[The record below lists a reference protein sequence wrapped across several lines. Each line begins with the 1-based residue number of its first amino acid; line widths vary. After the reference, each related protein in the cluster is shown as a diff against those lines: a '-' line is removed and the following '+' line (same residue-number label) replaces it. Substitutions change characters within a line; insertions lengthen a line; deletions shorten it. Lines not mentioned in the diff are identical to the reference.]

1 MYNEFEFISTFLT
14 KENNFMY
21 RSDGYRVR
29 GKDSMYELIPYV
41 MPYRYD
47 ASNSVTVDIDLGLL
61 QDYVRKCRSKG
72 ISMNHMSII
81 IAGMLRVASQN
92 PFLNRF
98 IMNRKVYARNHFCV
112 SFVTLQPGKTSDT
125 VSKLY
130 FNLDDDI
137 FTVNRK
143 VQDAIERAQQPAS
156 QNAMDKLMA
165 RLLSIPFLLGG
176 VVGIL
181 KFIDKY
187 FTLPF
192 SIVHASPFH
201 TSLFITN
208 LASIRT
214 NAIYHHLY
222 EFGTTGIFIA
232 MGQPERKVEIN
243 GETVEE
249 RKIMPLGVVTDERIA
264 NGHYYGRC
272 FRELNR
278 YYKNPELL
286 ETAPEQIVKD
296 PDVKKKNPKFIVK

>member
-1 MYNEFEFISTFLT
+1 MF
-14 KENNFMY
+14 
-21 RSDGYRVR
+21 RADGYRVR
-29 GKDSMYELIPYV
+29 GNDAMYELVPYI

-47 ASNSVTVDIDLGLL
+47 ASNSVTVDIDLGLM
-61 QDYVRKCRSKG
+61 QDYVRKCRKKG
-72 ISMNHMSII
+72 INMSHMSII
-81 IAGMLRVASQN
+81 IAGALRIVSQN

-98 IMNRKVYARNHFCV
+98 VMNRKIYSRNHFCV

-125 VSKLY
+125 VNKIY

-137 FTVNRK
+137 FTVNQK
-143 VQDAIERAQQPAS
+143 VQEAIERTQEPTS
-156 QNAMDKLMA
+156 ENALDKLMA
-165 RLLSIPFLLGG
+165 SLMRIPFLVGAAVG
-176 VVGIL
+176 VL

-192 SIVHASPFH
+192 SIINASPFH

-222 EFGTTGIFIA
+222 EFGTTGIFIS
-232 MGQPERKVEIN
+232 MGQPEKRIEKN

-249 RKIMPLGVVTDERIA
+249 RKIMPLGIVTDERIA

-272 FRELNR
+272 FRELNK

-286 ETAPEQIVKD
+286 ETPPEKIVRD
-296 PDVKKKNPKFIVK
+296 PDVRKANPKFIVK

>member
-1 MYNEFEFISTFLT
+1 
-14 KENNFMY
+14 MY
-21 RSDGYRVR
+21 RADGYRVR
-29 GKDSMYELIPYV
+29 TNDAMYELVPYI

-47 ASNSVTVDIDLGLL
+47 ASNSVTVDIDLDLM
-61 QDYVRKCRSKG
+61 QDYIRKCRKKG
-72 ISMNHMSII
+72 INMSHMSII
-81 IAGMLRVASQN
+81 IAGALRIASQN

-98 IMNRKVYARNHFCV
+98 VMNRKIYARNHFCV

-125 VSKLY
+125 VNKLY

-143 VQDAIERAQQPAS
+143 VQEAIERTQQPTS
-156 QNAMDKLMA
+156 QNALDKLMA
-165 RLLSIPFLLGG
+165 SLVRIPFLVGA
-176 VVGIL
+176 VVGVL

-192 SIVHASPFH
+192 SIINASPFH

-222 EFGTTGIFIA
+222 EFGTTGIFIS
-232 MGQPERKVEIN
+232 MGQPERRIEKN

-249 RKIMPLGVVTDERIA
+249 KKIMPLGIVTDERIA

-286 ETAPEQIVKD
+286 EVPPEQVVKD
-296 PDVKKKNPKFIVK
+296 PDVRKKNTKFIVK

>member
-1 MYNEFEFISTFLT
+1 MF
-14 KENNFMY
+14 
-21 RSDGYRVR
+21 RADGYRVR
-29 GKDSMYELIPYV
+29 GNHVLYELVPYI

-47 ASNSVTVDIDLGLL
+47 ASNSVTVDIDLGLM
-61 QDYVRKCRSKG
+61 QDYVRKCRKKG
-72 ISMNHMSII
+72 INMSHMSII
-81 IAGMLRVASQN
+81 IAGALRIVSQN

-98 IMNRKVYARNHFCV
+98 VMNRKIYSRNHFCV

-125 VSKLY
+125 VNKIY

-137 FTVNRK
+137 FTVNQK
-143 VQDAIERAQQPAS
+143 VQEAIERTQEPTS
-156 QNAMDKLMA
+156 ENALDRLMA
-165 RLLSIPFLLGG
+165 SLVRLPFLVGAAVG
-176 VVGIL
+176 VL

-192 SIVHASPFH
+192 SIINASPFH

-222 EFGTTGIFIA
+222 EFGTTGIFIS
-232 MGQPERKVEIN
+232 MGQPEKRIEKN

-249 RKIMPLGVVTDERIA
+249 RKIMPLGIVTDERIA

-286 ETAPEQIVKD
+286 ETPPEKVVKD
-296 PDVKKKNPKFIVK
+296 PDVRKANPKFIVK

>member
-1 MYNEFEFISTFLT
+1 
-14 KENNFMY
+14 MY
-21 RSDGYRVR
+21 RADGYRVR
-29 GKDSMYELIPYV
+29 GNDAMYELVPYI

-47 ASNSVTVDIDLGLL
+47 ASNSVTVDIDLDLM
-61 QDYVRKCRSKG
+61 QDYIKKCRKKG
-72 ISMNHMSII
+72 INMSHMSII
-81 IAGMLRVASQN
+81 IAGALRIASQN

-98 IMNRKVYARNHFCV
+98 VMNRKIYARNHFCV

-125 VSKLY
+125 VNKLY

-137 FTVNRK
+137 FTVNQK
-143 VQDAIERAQQPAS
+143 VQEAIERTQQPTS
-156 QNAMDKLMA
+156 QNALDKLMA
-165 RLLSIPFLLGG
+165 SLLRIPFLVGAAVG
-176 VVGIL
+176 VL

-192 SIVHASPFH
+192 SIINASPFH

-222 EFGTTGIFIA
+222 EFGTTGIFIS
-232 MGQPERKVEIN
+232 MGQPEKKGEKN

-249 RKIMPLGVVTDERIA
+249 TKIMPLGIVTDERIA

-278 YYKNPELL
+278 YYRNPELL
-286 ETAPEQIVKD
+286 EIPPEQVVKD
-296 PDVKKKNPKFIVK
+296 PDVKKRNPKFIVK

>member
-1 MYNEFEFISTFLT
+1 
-14 KENNFMY
+14 MY
-21 RSDGYRVR
+21 RADGYRVR
-29 GKDSMYELIPYV
+29 TNDAMYELVPYI
-41 MPYRYD
+41 MTYRYD
-47 ASNSVTVDIDLGLL
+47 ASNSVTVDIDLDLM
-61 QDYVRKCRSKG
+61 QDYIRKCRKKG
-72 ISMNHMSII
+72 INMSHMSII
-81 IAGMLRVASQN
+81 IAGALRIASQN

-98 IMNRKVYARNHFCV
+98 VMNRKIYARNHFCV

-125 VSKLY
+125 VNKLY
-130 FNLDDDI
+130 FSLDDDI

-143 VQDAIERAQQPAS
+143 VQEAIERTQQPTS
-156 QNAMDKLMA
+156 QNALDKLMA
-165 RLLSIPFLLGG
+165 SLVRIPFLVGAAVG
-176 VVGIL
+176 VL

-192 SIVHASPFH
+192 SIINASPFH

-222 EFGTTGIFIA
+222 EFGTTGIFIS
-232 MGQPERKVEIN
+232 MGQPERRIEKN

-249 RKIMPLGVVTDERIA
+249 KKIMPLGIVTDERIA

-286 ETAPEQIVKD
+286 EVPPEQVVRD
-296 PDVKKKNPKFIVK
+296 PDVRKKNTKFIVK

>member
-1 MYNEFEFISTFLT
+1 
-14 KENNFMY
+14 MY
-21 RSDGYRVR
+21 RADGYRVR
-29 GKDSMYELIPYV
+29 GNDAMYELVPYI

-47 ASNSVTVDIDLGLL
+47 ASNSVTVDIDLDLM
-61 QDYVRKCRSKG
+61 QDYIKKCRKKG
-72 ISMNHMSII
+72 INMSHMSII
-81 IAGMLRVASQN
+81 IAGALRIASQN

-98 IMNRKVYARNHFCV
+98 VMNRKIYARNHFCV

-125 VSKLY
+125 VNKLY

-137 FTVNRK
+137 FTVNQK
-143 VQDAIERAQQPAS
+143 VQEAIERTQQPTS
-156 QNAMDKLMA
+156 QNALDKLMA
-165 RLLSIPFLLGG
+165 SLLRIPFLVGAPVG
-176 VVGIL
+176 VL

-192 SIVHASPFH
+192 SIINASPFH

-222 EFGTTGIFIA
+222 EFGTTGIFIS
-232 MGQPERKVEIN
+232 MGQPEKKVEKN

-249 RKIMPLGVVTDERIA
+249 TKIMPLGIVTDERIA

-278 YYKNPELL
+278 YYRNPELL
-286 ETAPEQIVKD
+286 EIPPEQVVKD
-296 PDVKKKNPKFIVK
+296 PDVKKRNPKFIVK

>member
-1 MYNEFEFISTFLT
+1 
-14 KENNFMY
+14 MY
-21 RSDGYRVR
+21 RADGYRVR
-29 GKDSMYELIPYV
+29 TNDAMYELVPYI

-47 ASNSVTVDIDLGLL
+47 ASNSVTVDIDLDLM
-61 QDYVRKCRSKG
+61 QDYIKKCRKKG
-72 ISMNHMSII
+72 INMSHMSII
-81 IAGMLRVASQN
+81 IAGALRIASQN

-98 IMNRKVYARNHFCV
+98 VMNRKIYARNHFCV

-125 VSKLY
+125 VNKLY
-130 FNLDDDI
+130 FSLDDDI

-143 VQDAIERAQQPAS
+143 VQEAIERTQQPTS
-156 QNAMDKLMA
+156 QNALDKLMA
-165 RLLSIPFLLGG
+165 SLVRIPFLVGAAVG
-176 VVGIL
+176 VL

-192 SIVHASPFH
+192 SIINASPFH

-222 EFGTTGIFIA
+222 EFGTTGIFIS
-232 MGQPERKVEIN
+232 MGQPERRIEKN

-249 RKIMPLGVVTDERIA
+249 KKIMPLGIVTDERIA

-286 ETAPEQIVKD
+286 EVPPEQVVRD
-296 PDVKKKNPKFIVK
+296 PDVRKKNTKFIVK

>member
-1 MYNEFEFISTFLT
+1 
-14 KENNFMY
+14 MY
-21 RSDGYRVR
+21 RADGYRVR
-29 GKDSMYELIPYV
+29 GNDAMYELVPYI

-47 ASNSVTVDIDLGLL
+47 ASNSVTVDIDLDLM
-61 QDYVRKCRSKG
+61 QDYIKKCRKKG
-72 ISMNHMSII
+72 INMSHMSII
-81 IAGMLRVASQN
+81 IAGALRIASQN

-98 IMNRKVYARNHFCV
+98 VMNRKIYARNHFCV

-125 VSKLY
+125 VNKLY

-137 FTVNRK
+137 FTVNQK
-143 VQDAIERAQQPAS
+143 VQEAIERTQQPTS
-156 QNAMDKLMA
+156 QNALDKLMA
-165 RLLSIPFLLGG
+165 SLLRIPFLVGAAVG
-176 VVGIL
+176 VL

-192 SIVHASPFH
+192 SIINASPFH

-222 EFGTTGIFIA
+222 EFGTTGIFIS
-232 MGQPERKVEIN
+232 MGQPEKKVEKN

-249 RKIMPLGVVTDERIA
+249 TKIMPLGIVTDERIA

-278 YYKNPELL
+278 YYRNPELL
-286 ETAPEQIVKD
+286 EIPPEQVVKD
-296 PDVKKKNPKFIVK
+296 PDVKKRNPKFIVK

>member
-1 MYNEFEFISTFLT
+1 
-14 KENNFMY
+14 MY
-21 RSDGYRVR
+21 RADGYRVR
-29 GKDSMYELIPYV
+29 GNDAMYELVPYI

-47 ASNSVTVDIDLGLL
+47 ASNSVTVDIDLDLM
-61 QDYVRKCRSKG
+61 QDYIKKCRKKG
-72 ISMNHMSII
+72 INMSHISII
-81 IAGMLRVASQN
+81 IAGALRIASQN

-98 IMNRKVYARNHFCV
+98 VMNRKIYARNHFCV

-125 VSKLY
+125 VNKLY

-137 FTVNRK
+137 FTVNQK
-143 VQDAIERAQQPAS
+143 VQEAIERTQQPTS
-156 QNAMDKLMA
+156 QNALDKLMA
-165 RLLSIPFLLGG
+165 SLLRIPFLVGAAVG
-176 VVGIL
+176 VL

-192 SIVHASPFH
+192 SIINASPFH

-222 EFGTTGIFIA
+222 EFGTTGIFIS
-232 MGQPERKVEIN
+232 MGQPEKKVEKN

-249 RKIMPLGVVTDERIA
+249 TKIMPLGIVTDERIA

-278 YYKNPELL
+278 YYRNPELL
-286 ETAPEQIVKD
+286 EIPPEQVVKD
-296 PDVKKKNPKFIVK
+296 PDVKKRNPKFIVK

>member
-1 MYNEFEFISTFLT
+1 MF
-14 KENNFMY
+14 
-21 RSDGYRVR
+21 RADGYRVR
-29 GKDSMYELIPYV
+29 GNDAMYELVPYI

-47 ASNSVTVDIDLGLL
+47 ASNSVTVDIDLGLM
-61 QDYVRKCRSKG
+61 QDYVRKCRKKG
-72 ISMNHMSII
+72 INMSHMSII
-81 IAGMLRVASQN
+81 IAGALRIASQN

-98 IMNRKVYARNHFCV
+98 VMNRKIYSRNHFCV

-125 VSKLY
+125 VNKIY

-137 FTVNRK
+137 FTVNQK
-143 VQDAIERAQQPAS
+143 VQEAIERTQEPTS
-156 QNAMDKLMA
+156 ENALDRLMA
-165 RLLSIPFLLGG
+165 SLVRIPFLVGAAVG
-176 VVGIL
+176 VL

-192 SIVHASPFH
+192 SIINASPFH

-222 EFGTTGIFIA
+222 EFGTTGIFIS
-232 MGQPERKVEIN
+232 MGQPEKRIEKN

-249 RKIMPLGVVTDERIA
+249 RKIMPLGIVTDERIA

-278 YYKNPELL
+278 YYRNPELL
-286 ETAPEQIVKD
+286 ETPPEKIVKD
-296 PDVKKKNPKFIVK
+296 PDVRKANPKFIVK

>member
-1 MYNEFEFISTFLT
+1 
-14 KENNFMY
+14 MY
-21 RSDGYRVR
+21 RADGYRVR
-29 GKDSMYELIPYV
+29 TNDAMYELVPYI

-47 ASNSVTVDIDLGLL
+47 ASNSVTVDIDLDLM
-61 QDYVRKCRSKG
+61 QDYIRKCRKKG
-72 ISMNHMSII
+72 INMSHMSII
-81 IAGMLRVASQN
+81 IAGALRIASQN

-98 IMNRKVYARNHFCV
+98 VMNRKIYARNHFCV

-125 VSKLY
+125 VNKLY

-143 VQDAIERAQQPAS
+143 VQEAIERTQQPTS
-156 QNAMDKLMA
+156 QNALDKLMA
-165 RLLSIPFLLGG
+165 SLVRIPFLVGAAVG
-176 VVGIL
+176 VL

-192 SIVHASPFH
+192 SIINASPFH

-222 EFGTTGIFIA
+222 EFGTTGIFIS
-232 MGQPERKVEIN
+232 MGQPERRIEKN

-249 RKIMPLGVVTDERIA
+249 KKIMPLGIVTDERIA

-278 YYKNPELL
+278 YYRNPELL
-286 ETAPEQIVKD
+286 EIPPEQVVKD
-296 PDVKKKNPKFIVK
+296 PDVKKRNPKFIVK

>member
-1 MYNEFEFISTFLT
+1 
-14 KENNFMY
+14 MY
-21 RSDGYRVR
+21 RADGYRVR
-29 GKDSMYELIPYV
+29 TNDAMYELVPYI

-47 ASNSVTVDIDLGLL
+47 ASNSVTVDIDLDLM
-61 QDYVRKCRSKG
+61 QDYIRKCRKKG
-72 ISMNHMSII
+72 INMSHMSII
-81 IAGMLRVASQN
+81 IAGALRIASQN

-98 IMNRKVYARNHFCV
+98 VMNRKIYARNHFCV

-125 VSKLY
+125 VNKLY

-143 VQDAIERAQQPAS
+143 VQEAIERTQQPTS
-156 QNAMDKLMA
+156 QNALDKLMA
-165 RLLSIPFLLGG
+165 SLVRIPFLVGAAVG
-176 VVGIL
+176 VL

-192 SIVHASPFH
+192 SIINASPFH

-222 EFGTTGIFIA
+222 EFGTTGIFIS
-232 MGQPERKVEIN
+232 MGQPERRIEKNV
-243 GETVEE
+243 ETVEE
-249 RKIMPLGVVTDERIA
+249 KKIMPLGIVTDERIA

-286 ETAPEQIVKD
+286 EVPPEQVVRD
-296 PDVKKKNPKFIVK
+296 PDVRKKNTKFIVK

>member
-1 MYNEFEFISTFLT
+1 
-14 KENNFMY
+14 MY
-21 RSDGYRVR
+21 RADGYRVR
-29 GKDSMYELIPYV
+29 TNDAMYELVPYI

-47 ASNSVTVDIDLGLL
+47 ASNSVTVDIDLDLM
-61 QDYVRKCRSKG
+61 QDYIRKCRKKG
-72 ISMNHMSII
+72 INMSHMSII
-81 IAGMLRVASQN
+81 IAGALRIASQN

-98 IMNRKVYARNHFCV
+98 VMNRKIYARNHFCV
-112 SFVTLQPGKTSDT
+112 SFVTLQPGETSDT
-125 VSKLY
+125 VNKLY

-143 VQDAIERAQQPAS
+143 VQEAIERTQQPTS
-156 QNAMDKLMA
+156 QNALDKLMA
-165 RLLSIPFLLGG
+165 SLVRIPFLVGAAVG
-176 VVGIL
+176 VL

-192 SIVHASPFH
+192 SIINASPFH

-222 EFGTTGIFIA
+222 EFGTTGIFIS
-232 MGQPERKVEIN
+232 MGQPERRIEKN

-249 RKIMPLGVVTDERIA
+249 KKIMPLGIVTDERIA

-286 ETAPEQIVKD
+286 EVPPEQVVRD
-296 PDVKKKNPKFIVK
+296 PDVRKKNTKFIVK

>member
-1 MYNEFEFISTFLT
+1 MYSA
-14 KENNFMY
+14 
-21 RSDGYRVR
+21 DGYRVR
-29 GKDSMYELIPYV
+29 TNDAMYELVPYI

-47 ASNSVTVDIDLGLL
+47 ASNSVTVDIDLDLM
-61 QDYVRKCRSKG
+61 QDYIKKCRKKG
-72 ISMNHMSII
+72 INMSHMSII
-81 IAGMLRVASQN
+81 IAGALRIASQN

-98 IMNRKVYARNHFCV
+98 VMNRKIYARNHFCV

-125 VSKLY
+125 VNKLY
-130 FNLDDDI
+130 FSLDDDI

-143 VQDAIERAQQPAS
+143 VQEAIERTQQPTS
-156 QNAMDKLMA
+156 QNALDKLMA
-165 RLLSIPFLLGG
+165 SLVRIPFLVGAAVG
-176 VVGIL
+176 VL

-192 SIVHASPFH
+192 SIINASPFH

-222 EFGTTGIFIA
+222 EFGTTGIFIS
-232 MGQPERKVEIN
+232 MGQPERRIEKN

-249 RKIMPLGVVTDERIA
+249 KKIMPLGIVTDERIA

-286 ETAPEQIVKD
+286 EVPPEQVVRD
-296 PDVKKKNPKFIVK
+296 PDVRKKNTKFIVK

>member
-1 MYNEFEFISTFLT
+1 
-14 KENNFMY
+14 MY
-21 RSDGYRVR
+21 RADGSRVR
-29 GKDSMYELIPYV
+29 STDAMYELVPYI

-47 ASNSVTVDIDLGLL
+47 ASNSVTVDIDLGLM
-61 QDYVRKCRSKG
+61 QEYIRKCRKKG
-72 ISMNHMSII
+72 INMSHMSII
-81 IAGMLRVASQN
+81 IAGALRIASQN
-92 PFLNRF
+92 PCLNRF
-98 IMNRKVYARNHFCV
+98 VMNRKIYARNHFCV

-125 VSKLY
+125 VNKLY

-137 FTVNRK
+137 FAVNSK
-143 VQDAIERAQQPAS
+143 VQEAIERTQQPAS
-156 QNAMDKLMA
+156 QNALDKLMA
-165 RLLSIPFLLGG
+165 SLVRIPFLVGA
-176 VVGIL
+176 VVGVL

-192 SIVHASPFH
+192 SIINASPFH

-222 EFGTTGIFIA
+222 EFGTTGIFIS
-232 MGQPERKVEIN
+232 MGQPEKKVEKN

-249 RKIMPLGVVTDERIA
+249 TKIMPLGIVTDERIA

-278 YYKNPELL
+278 YYRNPELL
-286 ETAPEQIVKD
+286 ETPPEQVVKD
-296 PDVKKKNPKFIVK
+296 PDVKKQNPKFIVK

>member
-1 MYNEFEFISTFLT
+1 
-14 KENNFMY
+14 MY
-21 RSDGYRVR
+21 RADGYRVR
-29 GKDSMYELIPYV
+29 TNDAMYELVPYI

-47 ASNSVTVDIDLGLL
+47 ASNSVTVDIDLDLM
-61 QDYVRKCRSKG
+61 QDYIKKCRKKG
-72 ISMNHMSII
+72 INMSHMSII
-81 IAGMLRVASQN
+81 IAGALRIASQN

-98 IMNRKVYARNHFCV
+98 VMNRKIYARNHFCV

-125 VSKLY
+125 VNKLY

-143 VQDAIERAQQPAS
+143 VQEAIKRTQQPTS
-156 QNAMDKLMA
+156 QNALDKLMA
-165 RLLSIPFLLGG
+165 SLVRIPFLVGAAVG
-176 VVGIL
+176 VL

-192 SIVHASPFH
+192 SIINASPFH

-222 EFGTTGIFIA
+222 EFGTTGIFIS
-232 MGQPERKVEIN
+232 MGQPERRIEKN

-249 RKIMPLGVVTDERIA
+249 KKIMPLGIVTDERIA

-286 ETAPEQIVKD
+286 EVPPEQVVRD
-296 PDVKKKNPKFIVK
+296 PDVRKKNTKFIVK

>member
-1 MYNEFEFISTFLT
+1 
-14 KENNFMY
+14 MY
-21 RSDGYRVR
+21 RADGYRVR
-29 GKDSMYELIPYV
+29 GNDAMYELVPYI

-47 ASNSVTVDIDLGLL
+47 ASNSVTVDIDLDLM
-61 QDYVRKCRSKG
+61 QDYIRKCRKKG
-72 ISMNHMSII
+72 INMSHMSII
-81 IAGMLRVASQN
+81 IAGALRIASQN

-98 IMNRKVYARNHFCV
+98 VMNRKIYARNHFCV

-125 VSKLY
+125 VNKLY

-143 VQDAIERAQQPAS
+143 VQEAIERTQQPTS
-156 QNAMDKLMA
+156 QNALDKLMA
-165 RLLSIPFLLGG
+165 SLVRIPFLVGAAVG
-176 VVGIL
+176 VL

-192 SIVHASPFH
+192 SIINASPFH

-222 EFGTTGIFIA
+222 EFGTTGIFIS
-232 MGQPERKVEIN
+232 MGQPERRIEKN

-249 RKIMPLGVVTDERIA
+249 KKIMPLGIVTDERIA

-286 ETAPEQIVKD
+286 EVPPEQVVRD
-296 PDVKKKNPKFIVK
+296 PDVRKKNTKFIVK

>member
-1 MYNEFEFISTFLT
+1 
-14 KENNFMY
+14 MY
-21 RSDGYRVR
+21 RADGYRVR
-29 GKDSMYELIPYV
+29 GNDAMYELVPYI

-47 ASNSVTVDIDLGLL
+47 ASNSVTVDIDLDLM
-61 QDYVRKCRSKG
+61 QDYIKKCRKKG
-72 ISMNHMSII
+72 INMSHMSII
-81 IAGMLRVASQN
+81 IAGALRIASQN

-98 IMNRKVYARNHFCV
+98 VMNRKIYARNHFFV
-112 SFVTLQPGKTSDT
+112 SFATLQPGKTSDT
-125 VSKLY
+125 VNKLY
-130 FNLDDDI
+130 FSLDDDI

-143 VQDAIERAQQPAS
+143 VQEAIERTQQPTS
-156 QNAMDKLMA
+156 QNALDKLMA
-165 RLLSIPFLLGG
+165 SLVRIPFLVGAAVG
-176 VVGIL
+176 VL

-192 SIVHASPFH
+192 SIINISPFH

-222 EFGTTGIFIA
+222 EFGTTGIFIS
-232 MGQPERKVEIN
+232 MGQPERRIEKN

-249 RKIMPLGVVTDERIA
+249 KKIMPLGIVTDERIA

-286 ETAPEQIVKD
+286 EVPPEQVVRD
-296 PDVKKKNPKFIVK
+296 PDVRKKNTKFIVK

>member
-1 MYNEFEFISTFLT
+1 
-14 KENNFMY
+14 MY
-21 RSDGYRVR
+21 RADGYRVR
-29 GKDSMYELIPYV
+29 TNDAMYELVPYI

-47 ASNSVTVDIDLGLL
+47 ASNSVTVDIDLDLM
-61 QDYVRKCRSKG
+61 QDYIRKCRKKG
-72 ISMNHMSII
+72 INMSHMSII
-81 IAGMLRVASQN
+81 IAGALRIASQN

-98 IMNRKVYARNHFCV
+98 VMNRKIYARNHFCV

-125 VSKLY
+125 VNKLY

-143 VQDAIERAQQPAS
+143 VQEAIERTQQPTS
-156 QNAMDKLMA
+156 QNALDKLMA
-165 RLLSIPFLLGG
+165 SLVRIPFLVGAAVG
-176 VVGIL
+176 VL

-192 SIVHASPFH
+192 SIINASPFH

-222 EFGTTGIFIA
+222 EFGTTGIFIS
-232 MGQPERKVEIN
+232 MGQPERSIEKT

-249 RKIMPLGVVTDERIA
+249 KKIMPLGIVTDERIA

-286 ETAPEQIVKD
+286 EVPPEQVVRD
-296 PDVKKKNPKFIVK
+296 PDVRKKNTKFIVK

>member
-1 MYNEFEFISTFLT
+1 MF
-14 KENNFMY
+14 
-21 RSDGYRVR
+21 RADGYRVR
-29 GKDSMYELIPYV
+29 GNDAMYELVPYI

-47 ASNSVTVDIDLGLL
+47 ASNSVTVDIDLGLM
-61 QDYVRKCRSKG
+61 QDYVRKCRKKG
-72 ISMNHMSII
+72 INMSHMSII
-81 IAGMLRVASQN
+81 IAGALRIVSQN

-98 IMNRKVYARNHFCV
+98 VMNRKIYSRNHFCV

-125 VSKLY
+125 VNKIY

-137 FTVNRK
+137 FTVNQK
-143 VQDAIERAQQPAS
+143 VQEAIERTQEPTS
-156 QNAMDKLMA
+156 ENALDRLMA
-165 RLLSIPFLLGG
+165 SLVRLPFLVGAAVG
-176 VVGIL
+176 VL

-192 SIVHASPFH
+192 SIINASPFH

-222 EFGTTGIFIA
+222 EFGTTGIFIS
-232 MGQPERKVEIN
+232 MGQPEKRIEKN

-249 RKIMPLGVVTDERIA
+249 RKIMPLGIVTDERIA

-278 YYKNPELL
+278 YYRNPELL
-286 ETAPEQIVKD
+286 ETPPEKIVRD
-296 PDVKKKNPKFIVK
+296 PDVRKANPKFIVK

>member
-1 MYNEFEFISTFLT
+1 
-14 KENNFMY
+14 MY
-21 RSDGYRVR
+21 RADGYRVR
-29 GKDSMYELIPYV
+29 TNDAMYELVPYI

-47 ASNSVTVDIDLGLL
+47 ASNSVTVDIDLDLM
-61 QDYVRKCRSKG
+61 QDYIRKCRKKG
-72 ISMNHMSII
+72 INMSHMSII
-81 IAGMLRVASQN
+81 IAGALRIASQN

-98 IMNRKVYARNHFCV
+98 VMNRKIYARNHFCV

-125 VSKLY
+125 VNKLY

-143 VQDAIERAQQPAS
+143 VQEAIERTQQPTS
-156 QNAMDKLMA
+156 QNALDKLMA
-165 RLLSIPFLLGG
+165 SLVRLPFLVGAAVG
-176 VVGIL
+176 VL
-181 KFIDKY
+181 KLVDKY

-192 SIVHASPFH
+192 SIINASPFH

-222 EFGTTGIFIA
+222 EFGTTGIFIS
-232 MGQPERKVEIN
+232 MGQPEKKIEKN
-243 GETVEE
+243 GETVDET
-249 RKIMPLGVVTDERIA
+249 KIMPLGIVTDERIA

-278 YYKNPELL
+278 YYRNPELL
-286 ETAPEQIVKD
+286 EIPPEQVVKD
-296 PDVKKKNPKFIVK
+296 PDVKKRNPKFIVK

>member
-1 MYNEFEFISTFLT
+1 
-14 KENNFMY
+14 MY
-21 RSDGYRVR
+21 RADGSRVR
-29 GKDSMYELIPYV
+29 STDAMYELVPYI

-47 ASNSVTVDIDLGLL
+47 ASNSVTVDIDLGLM
-61 QDYVRKCRSKG
+61 QEYIRKCRKKG
-72 ISMNHMSII
+72 INMSHMSII
-81 IAGMLRVASQN
+81 IAGALRIASQN
-92 PFLNRF
+92 PCLNRF
-98 IMNRKVYARNHFCV
+98 VMNRKIYARNHFCV

-125 VSKLY
+125 VNKLY

-137 FTVNRK
+137 FAVNSK
-143 VQDAIERAQQPAS
+143 VQEAIERTQQPAS
-156 QNAMDKLMA
+156 QNALDKLMA
-165 RLLSIPFLLGG
+165 SLVRVPFLVGA
-176 VVGIL
+176 VVGVL

-192 SIVHASPFH
+192 SIINASPFH
-201 TSLFITN
+201 TSLFVTN

-222 EFGTTGIFIA
+222 EFGATGIFIS
-232 MGQPERKVEIN
+232 MGQPEKRIEKN

-249 RKIMPLGVVTDERIA
+249 KKIMPLGIVTDERIA

-286 ETAPEQIVKD
+286 EVPPEQIVKD
-296 PDVKKKNPKFIVK
+296 PDINHKKHKFIVK

>member
-1 MYNEFEFISTFLT
+1 
-14 KENNFMY
+14 MY
-21 RSDGYRVR
+21 RADGSRVR
-29 GKDSMYELIPYV
+29 SNDAMYELVPYI

-47 ASNSVTVDIDLGLL
+47 ASNSVTVDIDLGLM
-61 QDYVRKCRSKG
+61 QEYIRKCRKKG
-72 ISMNHMSII
+72 INMSHMSII
-81 IAGMLRVASQN
+81 IAGALRLASQN
-92 PFLNRF
+92 PCLNRF
-98 IMNRKVYARNHFCV
+98 VMNRKIYARNHFCV

-125 VSKLY
+125 VNKLY

-137 FTVNRK
+137 FAVNSK
-143 VQDAIERAQQPAS
+143 VQEAIERTQQPAS

-165 RLLSIPFLLGG
+165 SLVRIPFLVGAAVG
-176 VVGIL
+176 VL

-192 SIVHASPFH
+192 SIINASPFH
-201 TSLFITN
+201 TSLFVTN

-222 EFGTTGIFIA
+222 EFGTTGIFIS
-232 MGQPERKVEIN
+232 MGQPEKRIEKN

-249 RKIMPLGVVTDERIA
+249 KKIMPLGIVTDERIA
-264 NGHYYGRC
+264 HGQYYGRC

-286 ETAPEQIVKD
+286 EVPPEQIVKD
-296 PDVKKKNPKFIVK
+296 PDINHKRHKFIVK

>member
-1 MYNEFEFISTFLT
+1 
-14 KENNFMY
+14 MY
-21 RSDGYRVR
+21 RADGYRVR
-29 GKDSMYELIPYV
+29 TNDAMYELVPYI

-47 ASNSVTVDIDLGLL
+47 ASNSVTVDIDLDLM
-61 QDYVRKCRSKG
+61 QDYIKKCRKKG
-72 ISMNHMSII
+72 INMSHMSII
-81 IAGMLRVASQN
+81 IAGALRIASQN

-98 IMNRKVYARNHFCV
+98 VMNRKIYARNHFCV

-125 VSKLY
+125 VNKLY

-137 FTVNRK
+137 FTVNKK
-143 VQDAIERAQQPAS
+143 VLEAIERTQQPTS
-156 QNAMDKLMA
+156 QNALDKLMA
-165 RLLSIPFLLGG
+165 SLVRIPFLVGAAVG
-176 VVGIL
+176 VL

-192 SIVHASPFH
+192 SIINASPFH

-222 EFGTTGIFIA
+222 EFGTTGIFIS
-232 MGQPERKVEIN
+232 MGQPEKKVEKN

-249 RKIMPLGVVTDERIA
+249 RKIMPLGIVTDERIA

-278 YYKNPELL
+278 YYRNPELL
-286 ETAPEQIVKD
+286 EIPPEQVVKD
-296 PDVKKKNPKFIVK
+296 PDVKKRNPKFIVK

>member
-1 MYNEFEFISTFLT
+1 
-14 KENNFMY
+14 MY
-21 RSDGYRVR
+21 RADGYRVR
-29 GKDSMYELIPYV
+29 GNDAMYELVPYI

-47 ASNSVTVDIDLGLL
+47 ASNSVTVDIDLDLM
-61 QDYVRKCRSKG
+61 QDYIRKCRKKG
-72 ISMNHMSII
+72 INMSHMSII
-81 IAGMLRVASQN
+81 IAGALRIASQN

-98 IMNRKVYARNHFCV
+98 VMNRKIYARNHFCV

-125 VSKLY
+125 VNKLY
-130 FNLDDDI
+130 FSLDDDI

-143 VQDAIERAQQPAS
+143 VQEAIERTQQPTS
-156 QNAMDKLMA
+156 QNALDKLMA
-165 RLLSIPFLLGG
+165 SLVRIPFL
-176 VVGIL
+176 VGAAVSVL

-192 SIVHASPFH
+192 SIINASPFH

-222 EFGTTGIFIA
+222 EFGTTGIFIS
-232 MGQPERKVEIN
+232 MGQPERRIEKN

-249 RKIMPLGVVTDERIA
+249 KKIMPLGIVTDERIA

-286 ETAPEQIVKD
+286 EVPPEQVVRD
-296 PDVKKKNPKFIVK
+296 PDVRKKNTKFIVK

>member
-1 MYNEFEFISTFLT
+1 MF
-14 KENNFMY
+14 
-21 RSDGYRVR
+21 RADGYRVR
-29 GKDSMYELIPYV
+29 GNDAMYELVPYI

-47 ASNSVTVDIDLGLL
+47 ASNSVTVDIDLGLM
-61 QDYVRKCRSKG
+61 QDYVRKCRKKG
-72 ISMNHMSII
+72 INMSHMSII
-81 IAGMLRVASQN
+81 IAGALRIVSQN

-98 IMNRKVYARNHFCV
+98 VMNRKIYSRNHFCV

-125 VSKLY
+125 VNKIY

-137 FTVNRK
+137 FTVNQK
-143 VQDAIERAQQPAS
+143 VQEAIERTQEPTS
-156 QNAMDKLMA
+156 ENALDRLMA
-165 RLLSIPFLLGG
+165 SLVRLPFLVGAAVG
-176 VVGIL
+176 VL

-192 SIVHASPFH
+192 SIINASPFH

-222 EFGTTGIFIA
+222 EFGTTGIFIS
-232 MGQPERKVEIN
+232 MGQPEKRIEKN

-249 RKIMPLGVVTDERIA
+249 RKIMPLGIVTDERIA

-272 FRELNR
+272 FRELNK

-286 ETAPEQIVKD
+286 ETPPEKIVRD
-296 PDVKKKNPKFIVK
+296 PDVRKANPKFIVK

>member
-1 MYNEFEFISTFLT
+1 
-14 KENNFMY
+14 MY
-21 RSDGYRVR
+21 RADGYRVR
-29 GKDSMYELIPYV
+29 GNDAMYELVPYI

-47 ASNSVTVDIDLGLL
+47 ASNSVTVDIDLDLM
-61 QDYVRKCRSKG
+61 QDYIKKCRKKG
-72 ISMNHMSII
+72 INMSHMSII
-81 IAGMLRVASQN
+81 IAGALRIASQN

-98 IMNRKVYARNHFCV
+98 VMNRKIYARNHFCV
-112 SFVTLQPGKTSDT
+112 SFVTLQPGKTTDT
-125 VSKLY
+125 VNKIY

-137 FTVNRK
+137 FTVNKK
-143 VQDAIERAQQPAS
+143 VQEAIERTQHPTS

-165 RLLSIPFLLGG
+165 SLVRIPFLVGAAVG
-176 VVGIL
+176 VL

-192 SIVHASPFH
+192 SIINASPFH

-222 EFGTTGIFIA
+222 EFGTTGIFIS
-232 MGQPERKVEIN
+232 MGQPEKKIEKN

-249 RKIMPLGVVTDERIA
+249 TKIMPLGIVTDERIA
-264 NGHYYGRC
+264 NGHYDGRC

-286 ETAPEQIVKD
+286 EIPPEQVVKD
-296 PDVKKKNPKFIVK
+296 PDVKKQNPKFIVK

>member
-1 MYNEFEFISTFLT
+1 
-14 KENNFMY
+14 MY
-21 RSDGYRVR
+21 RADGYRVR
-29 GKDSMYELIPYV
+29 TNDAMYELVPYI

-47 ASNSVTVDIDLGLL
+47 ASNSVTVDIDLDLM
-61 QDYVRKCRSKG
+61 QDYIRKCRKKG
-72 ISMNHMSII
+72 INMSHMSII
-81 IAGMLRVASQN
+81 IAGALRIASQN

-98 IMNRKVYARNHFCV
+98 VVNRKIYARNHFCV

-125 VSKLY
+125 VNKLY
-130 FNLDDDI
+130 FSLDDDI

-143 VQDAIERAQQPAS
+143 VQEAIERTQQPTS
-156 QNAMDKLMA
+156 QNALDKLMA
-165 RLLSIPFLLGG
+165 SLVRIPFLVGAAVG
-176 VVGIL
+176 VL

-192 SIVHASPFH
+192 SIINASPFH

-222 EFGTTGIFIA
+222 EFGTTGIFIS
-232 MGQPERKVEIN
+232 MGQPERRIEKN

-249 RKIMPLGVVTDERIA
+249 KKIMPLGIVTDERIA

-286 ETAPEQIVKD
+286 EVPPEQVVRD
-296 PDVKKKNPKFIVK
+296 PDVRKKNTKFIVK

>member
-1 MYNEFEFISTFLT
+1 MF
-14 KENNFMY
+14 
-21 RSDGYRVR
+21 RADGYRVR
-29 GKDSMYELIPYV
+29 GNDAMYELVPYI

-47 ASNSVTVDIDLGLL
+47 ASNSVTVDIDLGLM
-61 QDYVRKCRSKG
+61 QDYVRKCRKKG
-72 ISMNHMSII
+72 INMSHMSII
-81 IAGMLRVASQN
+81 IAGALRIVSQN

-98 IMNRKVYARNHFCV
+98 VMNRKIYSRNHFCV

-125 VSKLY
+125 VNKIY

-137 FTVNRK
+137 FTVNQK
-143 VQDAIERAQQPAS
+143 VQEAIERTQEPTS
-156 QNAMDKLMA
+156 ENALDRLMA
-165 RLLSIPFLLGG
+165 SLVRLPFLVGAAVG
-176 VVGIL
+176 VL

-192 SIVHASPFH
+192 SIINASPFH

-222 EFGTTGIFIA
+222 EFGTTGIFIS
-232 MGQPERKVEIN
+232 MGQPEKRIEKN

-249 RKIMPLGVVTDERIA
+249 RKIMPLGIVTDERIA

-286 ETAPEQIVKD
+286 ENPPEKVVKD
-296 PDVKKKNPKFIVK
+296 PDVRKANPKFIVK

>member
-1 MYNEFEFISTFLT
+1 
-14 KENNFMY
+14 MY
-21 RSDGYRVR
+21 RADGYRVR
-29 GKDSMYELIPYV
+29 TNDAMYELVPYI

-47 ASNSVTVDIDLGLL
+47 ASNSVTVDIDLGLM
-61 QDYVRKCRSKG
+61 QDYIRKCRKKDINMS
-72 ISMNHMSII
+72 HMSII
-81 IAGMLRVASQN
+81 IAGALRIASQN

-98 IMNRKVYARNHFCV
+98 VMNRKIYARNHFCV

-125 VSKLY
+125 VNKLY

-143 VQDAIERAQQPAS
+143 VQEAIERTQQPTS
-156 QNAMDKLMA
+156 QNALDKLMA
-165 RLLSIPFLLGG
+165 SLVRIPFLVGA
-176 VVGIL
+176 VVGVL

-187 FTLPF
+187 CTLPF
-192 SIVHASPFH
+192 SIINISPFH

-222 EFGTTGIFIA
+222 EFGTTGIFIS
-232 MGQPERKVEIN
+232 MGQPERRIEKN

-249 RKIMPLGVVTDERIA
+249 KKIMPLGIVTDERIA

-286 ETAPEQIVKD
+286 EVPPEQVVRD
-296 PDVKKKNPKFIVK
+296 PDVRKKNTKFIVK